1 MRKLRSKMAFP
12 ILASLIEM
20 TALFFIV
27 NFFCVNG
34 TSVRSGSS
42 ASTRLDSTHKHEK
55 SPSLALSDQ
64 LIVLLLFDV
73 PIMSRKSTATATSKH
88 AAPSATSSSSTQKS
102 SILRSSFAPS
112 RFQLRLFASVVQS
125 FEFQQLR
132 IHDTSTSRLR
142 CVHAAKPNAK
152 INCLD
157 WGIYSKSKPKGRRP
171 SKQDSHH
178 ANEDIVIAYG
188 TSDSEVC
195 IFSPA
200 EGKLVGNLTGAHE
213 RGIYDFKFSPER
225 TDEAWS
231 IGGDSALIQWDLKSN
246 RPVRTISLSDP
257 ATRTLSDPSITP
269 PTLLCASTT
278 PFSID
283 LEDAEQPHFETFDSM
298 KNLIHTLYRSGTNGT
313 SATEYF
319 LAADNDRYVNIY
331 DLTAKRLVRTL
342 IAGAGV
348 QHADF
353 LDTKSDGVDAWNS
366 QMLSLVT
373 NDGVVELFFRP
384 FVPPTNR
391 NGDVKSKRKGLTQKA
406 NAKVKLVNAGDS
418 KGHAAIASASLQ
430 GPELL
435 VATVDGG
442 VDVSFQK
449 IRWQDEG
456 TGELLFD
463 GIKEVPRV
471 RTASSLNSATTNGVK
486 DVSKSHVDDS
496 RTVVVNGIG
505 DTEGQDVSQS
515 TAIEISSSEDEDAD
529 DDEANSPASEVKAES
544 DNESDEEMEDAHE
557 QLPESL
563 AQVGAANDDAEP
575 SFGEVVASRHHQPI
589 DIADA
594 FEPESSAPAKVES
607 GQLSLPT
614 GMSLGTVLTQSLRT
628 NDRNLLEACLHT
640 TDLDVVRNT
649 IQRLDSSLAG
659 ILLSKLAQRISSR
672 PGRYGNLQTWVQ
684 QLCIAH
690 GAAISTQ
697 PAVKKQVQVLYRV
710 LDQRAK
716 SLSHLMLLKGKLDM
730 LDAQLKFR
738 KQLAAQ
744 RAVRQD
750 RGGEPGMI
758 YIEGEAD
765 YWDSEDDHDEAA
777 GSSVKQ
783 LRAKAEK
790 RLENLGDEEDS
801 TDEDM
806 PLANGVS
813 GSDSDEGDEEED
825 DVHLRSGTLVDDEAM
840 DEDDEDSEGQDAISD
855 EDEEDDEED
864 EDSDEEEQDSEM
876 DGFINDD
883 SIAEVDDAALDANA
897 VEDDDATPHKPPMK
911 KSKHR

>member
-1 MRKLRSKMAFP
+1 
-12 ILASLIEM
+12 
-20 TALFFIV
+20 
-27 NFFCVNG
+27 
-34 TSVRSGSS
+34 
-42 ASTRLDSTHKHEK
+42 
-55 SPSLALSDQ
+55 
-64 LIVLLLFDV
+64 
-73 PIMSRKSTATATSKH
+73 MSRKSTATATSKH
-88 AAPSATSSSSTQKS
+88 AAPTATSSSSTQKS
-102 SILRSSFAPS
+102 SILKSSFAPS
-112 RFQLRLFASVVQS
+112 RFQLRLFASVIQS
-125 FEFQQLR
+125 FESQQLR
-132 IHDTSTSRLR
+132 IHDTNTSRLR
-142 CVHAAKPNAK
+142 CVHAAKPTAK

-157 WGIYSKSKPKGRRP
+157 WGKYSRAKPKGRRS
-171 SKQDSHH
+171 SKKNNDH
-178 ANEDIVIAYG
+178 ANEDVVVAYG
-188 TSDSEVC
+188 TSESEVC

-200 EGKLVGNLTGAHE
+200 EGKLVGNLTGGHE
-213 RGIYDFKFSPER
+213 RGIYDFKFSPQH

-231 IGGDSALIQWDLKSN
+231 IGGDSALIQWDLKLEK
-246 RPVRTISLSDP
+246 PLRTISLSDP

-278 PFSID
+278 PSWID
-283 LEDAEQPHFETFDSM
+283 LENVEQPHFETFDSM

-313 SATEYF
+313 SQAEYF

-331 DLTAKRLVRTL
+331 DITAKRLVRTL

-348 QHADF
+348 QNADF
-353 LDTKSDGVDAWNS
+353 LDTKFDEVDTWNS
-366 QMLSLVT
+366 QILCLVT

-384 FVPPTNR
+384 FVPPVNR
-391 NGDVKSKRKGLTQKA
+391 NGDIKSRRKGLTQKA
-406 NAKVKLVNAGDS
+406 NAKVKLVNAGDK
-418 KGHAAIASASLQ
+418 KGHAPIASASLQ

-463 GIKEVPRV
+463 GIKEVPRT

-486 DVSKSHVDDS
+486 DVSRSHVDES

-505 DTEGQDVSQS
+505 DVEGQDVSQS
-515 TAIEISSSEDEDAD
+515 TAIEISSSEDEEAD
-529 DDEANSPASEVKAES
+529 DDEGNSPASEVKAGS
-544 DNESDEEMEDAHE
+544 DIDSDEEMEDAQE

-563 AQVGAANDDAEP
+563 AQIDAADDGAEP
-575 SFGEVVASRHHQPI
+575 SFGELIASRHDQTI

-594 FEPESSAPAKVES
+594 FAPESTALAKVES

-640 TDLDVVRNT
+640 TDLDVLRNT

-659 ILLSKLAQRISSR
+659 ILLGKLAERISSR

-690 GAAISTQ
+690 GAAISSQ

-744 RAVRQD
+744 RAIRQD
-750 RGGEPGMI
+750 SSGEPGMI

-765 YWDSEDDHDEAA
+765 NWESEDDLDEAA

-790 RLENLGDEEDS
+790 RLEDLGEEEGS
-801 TDEDM
+801 NDEDM

-813 GSDSDEGDEEED
+813 GSDSEEED
-825 DVHLRSGTLVDDEAM
+825 GEDEVHLRSGTLVDDEAM
-840 DEDDEDSEGQDAISD
+840 DEDEEDSEGEGVDSD
-855 EDEEDDEED
+855 EEEEED
-864 EDSDEEEQDSEM
+864 EDSDEEDSEM

-883 SIAEVDDAALDANA
+883 SIDEVEDEADDDA
-897 VEDDDATPHKPPMK
+897 VEDETSQKPPTK
-911 KSKHR
+911 KSKLR